1 MVCTNVPSISK
12 SPHQK
17 KPCGFDKSEP
27 GSWCYT
33 GGSVHH
39 SPLTHPFGLVAC
51 KPTAIS
57 VQSLR
62 DRNLGQVDILHHR
75 PDNSQTTGL
84 SGERV
89 NLIGALSD
97 IAKETLDG
105 IG

>member
-1 MVCTNVPSISK
+1 M
-12 SPHQK
+12 
-17 KPCGFDKSEP
+17 
-27 GSWCYT
+27 
-33 GGSVHH
+33 
-39 SPLTHPFGLVAC
+39 
-51 KPTAIS
+51 PTAIS

-105 IG
+105 IGAANVAMHDRREGVKCQQMLARVRSSCGWLLDSASGIWL

>member
-1 MVCTNVPSISK
+1 M
-12 SPHQK
+12 
-17 KPCGFDKSEP
+17 
-27 GSWCYT
+27 
-33 GGSVHH
+33 
-39 SPLTHPFGLVAC
+39 
-51 KPTAIS
+51 PTAIS

-105 IG
+105 IGAANLAMHDRREGVKCQQMLFIFDQAADGFWIALLVFGFEGG